1 MSTVGEDTAV
11 LAIGGVELEGFE
23 NNPVSISR
31 TSPPTPPIPKQWY
44 RIIESSGIESI
55 PLVELDTGNLLCTV
69 DYAGEVKDH
78 IDKLEPS
85 TESPFVIKC

>member
-31 TSPPTPPIPKQWY
+31 TSPTPKQWY
-44 RIIESSGIESI
+44 RILESSGIESF